1 MNNDYDDYDDDDN
14 INYTRQNQIFFFLST
29 GFESTAKP
37 QLVASW
43 FL

>member
-14 INYTRQNQIFFFLST
+14 INYTRQNYIFFST

>member
-14 INYTRQNQIFFFLST
+14 INYTRQNHIST